1 MPQQQ
6 ETERACWEKP
16 PYTCPVKVPVS
27 LVATSGGVTWEV
39 RIGVLQADDANAR
52 VVLGASYFEA
62 REDMGIPAS
71 TGALSKAAD
80 RIEHDLAV
88 GAVVR
93 RIVGRKP
100 LLAKLLETLVGVLA
114 ADAEDGEKEVLQ
126 GLVSQEAYTS
136 HTTDGSS

>member
-1 MPQQQ
+1 MPQQP
-6 ETERACWEKP
+6 EIERACWDRP

-27 LVATSGGVTWEV
+27 LVATAGGVTWEV
-39 RIGVLQADDANAR
+39 RVGVLQADDSNAR
-52 VVLGASYFEA
+52 VVMGASHFEA
-62 REDMGIPAS
+62 REDFGVPAQ

-100 LLAKLLETLVGVLA
+100 LLAKLLETLVEVLA

-126 GLVSQEAYTS
+126 ELVSIQR
-136 HTTDGSS
+136 